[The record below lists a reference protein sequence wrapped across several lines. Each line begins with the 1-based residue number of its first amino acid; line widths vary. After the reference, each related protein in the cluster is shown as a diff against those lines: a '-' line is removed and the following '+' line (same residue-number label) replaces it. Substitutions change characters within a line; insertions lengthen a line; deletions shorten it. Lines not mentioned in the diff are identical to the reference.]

1 MSQIAAEDGGASLSG
16 GGCFS
21 GIAELGGDLLGEQE
35 MEEEKEEIE
44 HGFDDGGL
52 YCSWGIGYSSIIM
65 IVVVVESCRAV
76 EEMDEPMS
84 FSFFS
89 TSSSSSGVEAEKEE

>member
-1 MSQIAAEDGGASLSG
+1 
-16 GGCFS
+16 
-21 GIAELGGDLLGEQE
+21 
-35 MEEEKEEIE
+35 
-44 HGFDDGGL
+44 
-52 YCSWGIGYSSIIM
+52 M

-89 TSSSSSGVEAEKEE
+89 TSSSSGVEAEEE

>member
-1 MSQIAAEDGGASLSG
+1 
-16 GGCFS
+16 
-21 GIAELGGDLLGEQE
+21 
-35 MEEEKEEIE
+35 
-44 HGFDDGGL
+44 
-52 YCSWGIGYSSIIM
+52 M

-89 TSSSSSGVEAEKEE
+89 TSSSSSSGVEAEEEE

>member
-1 MSQIAAEDGGASLSG
+1 
-16 GGCFS
+16 
-21 GIAELGGDLLGEQE
+21 
-35 MEEEKEEIE
+35 
-44 HGFDDGGL
+44 
-52 YCSWGIGYSSIIM
+52 M

-89 TSSSSSGVEAEKEE
+89 TSSSSSSSGVEAEEEE